1 MHRPLLAALLL
12 LALTANAQRFGE
24 AVEVTIVEVPV
35 TVVDRS
41 GNPVMGLTRENFEVY
56 DDGKRA
62 PIEYFEVLDLATV
75 TASPGRPIPPVAYRN
90 FLLLFDL
97 ANSKPGTIARAQ
109 TAARS
114 FLDGNLTHRDLVG
127 VAIYSPNNGMR
138 MMTAFTADRELVK
151 SAIDSLGASV
161 EFRVADPLLLVA
173 PGMLNAPLLTSTGAN
188 SGKTG
193 PIAEQKA
200 AGDAEYLEERAGYD
214 RATKAAQDAELTSRV
229 RNQLQ
234 NFGGIARVLDGLHGQ
249 KQVVLL
255 SEGFDPRLIT
265 GRQDISAQKVQ
276 EENAA
281 IASGEIW
288 KVDSDERYG
297 SASGVREIND
307 MASLFRR
314 SDVRLH
320 AIDIKGLR
328 SDVDAREG
336 LQKSSNEGLFMVT
349 EPTGGTVFKNANDLG
364 SNFERL
370 LKRQQHIYLLGI
382 TSKNSGK
389 PGKFH
394 TLKVKTTLRGA
405 EVSHRSGYHED
416 SPGTGG
422 LERTLTLAEILVTDA
437 PVKDVPM
444 SVFASAAPGTG
455 AAARVPVVVE
465 IPGTKLLEGITG
477 TSATANIFV
486 YAFDERQQ
494 VRDFMQQ
501 RVVLDLAKTGD
512 MLRQT
517 GVRYVGALKLEPG
530 DYAIKALVRVDET
543 GRTGFQRTDLEIPV
557 YTERAVL
564 APLAMG
570 DAKNWVTL
578 LSPSRGQDAAT
589 IFSVG
594 PDPFVPSSPAKIAA
608 GAPLRFALM
617 VYRTPIA
624 DLAVTTTVVHADGST
639 NDVKLALVGRTQP
652 DTVGVTKLVF
662 EYTPDGLQQ
671 GTYELRLNVIPKDSP
686 TSTVSLPFTIL

>member
-1 MHRPLLAALLL
+1 MHRSILAALLL
-12 LALTANAQRFGE
+12 LSLTAHAQRFGE

-62 PIEYFEVLDLATV
+62 PIEYFEVIDLATV
-75 TASPGRPIPPVAYRN
+75 TAAPGRPIPPVAYRN

-114 FLDGNLTHRDLVG
+114 FLDGNLTNRDLVG
-127 VAIYSPNNGMR
+127 VATYSPSNGMR
-138 MMTAFTADRELVK
+138 MMTAFSADRALVK
-151 SAIDSLGASV
+151 SAIDALAASV
-161 EFRVADPLLLVA
+161 EFRVADPLLLVG
-173 PGMLNAPLLTSTGAN
+173 PGMLNAPLLTSGA
-188 SGKTG
+188 GKTG
-193 PIAEQKA
+193 KIADRKA
-200 AGDAEYLEERAGYD
+200 GEDAEYLEEAAGYD
-214 RATKAAQDAELTSRV
+214 RASKAAQDAQLTARV

-234 NFGGIARVLDGLHGQ
+234 NFGGVARALDGLHGQ
-249 KQVVLL
+249 KQIVLL

-307 MASLFRR
+307 MAALFRR

-336 LQKSSNEGLFMVT
+336 VQKSSNEGLFMVT

-364 SNFERL
+364 SNFEKL
-370 LKRQQHIYLLGI
+370 LKRQQHIYLIGI
-382 TSKNSGK
+382 TSKSTDK

-394 TLKVKTTLRGA
+394 TLKVKTTVRGA
-405 EVSHRSGYHED
+405 EVSHRTGYHEA
-416 SPGTGG
+416 SQRTGD
-422 LERTLTLAEILVTDA
+422 LERTLSLAEILVTDA

-444 SVFASAAPGTG
+444 TVFASAAPGAGT
-455 AAARVPVVVE
+455 AARVPVVVE
-465 IPGTKLLEGITG
+465 ISGPKLLEGVSG
-477 TSATANIFV
+477 PSATANIFV
-486 YAFDERQQ
+486 YAFDEQQQ

-517 GVRYVGALKLEPG
+517 GVRYVGALSLNPG
-530 DYAIKALVRVDET
+530 TYAIKALVRVDET
-543 GRTGFQRTDLEIPV
+543 GRTGFLRTDLDVPA
-557 YTERAVL
+557 YAERAVL
-564 APLAMG
+564 TPLAMG
-570 DAKNWVTL
+570 DAKDWVTL

-589 IFSVG
+589 ILSVG
-594 PDPFVPSSPAKIAA
+594 PDPFVPSSPARIAA

-624 DLAVTTTVVHADGST
+624 DLGVQSAVVHADGSKK
-639 NDVKLALVGRTQP
+639 DVKLSLVGRTQP
-652 DTVGVTKLVF
+652 DAVGVTKLVF
-662 EYTPDGLQQ
+662 EFKPEGLEQ
-671 GTYELRLNVIPKDSP
+671 GTYELQLNVIPKDSTP
-686 TSTVSLPFTIL
+686 SIVSLPFTIL